1 MELETRL
8 NVQRF
13 DQALALFGSSD
24 DIGIVRLSKIRF
36 RQDFVTEQ
44 RLGQA
49 FDPVL
54 CAKP

>member
-24 DIGIVRLSKIRF
+24 DIGIVCLSKIRL
-36 RQDFVTEQ
+36 RQDFVTKQ

-54 CAKP
+54 